1 MLRKLRLIPFFRL
14 FAIAQT
20 VLRARRHWRG
30 LETDDRNRLRQLV
43 MRGRR
48 MTPAEREEMRQIL
61 GKLEPRAFALA
72 TANSFSPVRM
82 PRWLVTRLSR

>member
-14 FAIAQT
+14 LAIGQT

-30 LETDDRNRLRQLV
+30 LEPTDRRRLRELV
-43 MRGRR
+43 MRGRN
-48 MTPAEREEMRQIL
+48 MSPAEREELRVIL
-61 GKLEPRAFALA
+61 SKLEPRAFALA
-72 TANSFSPVRM
+72 TANAFSPVRM

>member
-14 FAIAQT
+14 VAIAQT

-30 LETDDRNRLRQLV
+30 LDTTDRRRLRELV
-43 MRGRR
+43 MRGSK
-48 MTPAEREEMRQIL
+48 MTAAEREEMRQIL
-61 GKLEPRAFALA
+61 ARLEPRAFALA
-72 TANSFSPVRM
+72 TANAFSPVRM